1 MNSRFV
7 VFTVTACATAAF
19 TLLATQ
25 TSVEAASDFPFA
37 QLRVSIHGLFS
48 PPRRA
53 RRARAKPAAET
64 TRARAVKVT
73 AREERSE
80 RRGRMS
86 RKQSAKLSGA
96 REQAVPQPPP
106 RPAEAPPRPTQ
117 AARIVDDPPAPRP
130 RPPELPPAR
139 TAAVPPANKEA
150 PAATEASRESPPPGP
165 PPPSACQLRLTPD
178 LASVHILAP
187 ISSGQCTVEDV
198 VRLDAVMGKDGRRV
212 AIAPPATL
220 RCPMA
225 ESVIHWIRDEV
236 VPVAADLGGALK
248 AVAVDTSFECRS
260 RNHVAG
266 AKLSEHGHANAI
278 DLRGFTLTNGHTI
291 VLTDTGVARD
301 ARERLRKAA
310 CGRFT
315 TVLGPGSDSYHENH
329 IHLDLA
335 ERRNGYR
342 ICQWDVRDPTVV
354 ASVPLPPERPP
365 SAPARSA
372 KR

>member
-1 MNSRFV
+1 
-7 VFTVTACATAAF
+7 
-19 TLLATQ
+19 LATQ

-73 AREERSE
+73 APEERSE

-96 REQAVPQPPP
+96 REQAVPQP
-106 RPAEAPPRPTQ
+106 
-117 AARIVDDPPAPRP
+117 RP

-139 TAAVPPANKEA
+139 TAAVPPPNKEV
-150 PAATEASRESPPPGP
+150 PAETEASRESPPPGP

-260 RNHVAG
+260 RNHIAG

-310 CGRFT
+310 CARFT

-342 ICQWDVRDPTVV
+342 MCQWDVRDPTVV

-365 SAPARSA
+365 SAPARAA

>member
-1 MNSRFV
+1 VNSRFV

-37 QLRVSIHGLFS
+37 QLRVSIHDLFS

-53 RRARAKPAAET
+53 RRARAKPAAEA

-73 AREERSE
+73 APEERSE

-150 PAATEASRESPPPGP
+150 PAETEVSRESPPPGP

-248 AVAVDTSFECRS
+248 SIAVDTSFECRS
-260 RNHVAG
+260 RNHIAG

-291 VLTDTGVARD
+291 VLTDAGVARD